1 MSAPLLD
8 VTTWAVDQAQ
18 LSLTRWV
25 VTSAVWC
32 LGQLVGLLGDGM
44 TPNLDGRWY
53 RELYGLMV
61 TMAAT
66 LAPLFLLL
74 AALQALVRQDVQVL
88 GRAVVNLAVA
98 FVAAALAVPL
108 VGLLLQLSD
117 NLSDYLMRAEL
128 ASLNRFLGQVS
139 LSLGQD
145 LGGGG
150 ISGATAAPL
159 FLVLCSG
166 TVVCF
171 GCVLIWI
178 ELLVR
183 EVATYVAVL
192 FFPLLLAVAVWPKA
206 MQLVRHLA
214 EVLVAVILSKFAMV
228 VVVVAGAGALV
239 DVFQRHDVS
248 SLLVG
253 GATLLLAA
261 YAPYKLL
268 RVLPALEV
276 AAVHVFDGSG
286 RHSLAG
292 MHVSAWHA
300 YTIGREFAR
309 GGPAAAG
316 KVPAAPVVESHPAV
330 GPLVAAL
337 AIAANRSSR
346 FGDAAVGGHR

>member
-1 MSAPLLD
+1 VSAPLLD

-117 NLSDYLMRAEL
+117 NLSDYLVTAEL

-145 LGGGG
+145 LGGSG

-192 FFPLLLAVAVWPKA
+192 FFPLLLAVAVWCFARSYYFAFYVIERYVDPGYRFA
-206 MQLVRHLA
+206 GLGSFVRYLLRRRQPA
-214 EVLVAVILSKFAMV
+214 PPP
-228 VVVVAGAGALV
+228 GAGPDAGPT
-239 DVFQRHDVS
+239 S
-248 SLLVG
+248 SL
-253 GATLLLAA
+253 
-261 YAPYKLL
+261 
-268 RVLPALEV
+268 R
-276 AAVHVFDGSG
+276 
-286 RHSLAG
+286 
-292 MHVSAWHA
+292 
-300 YTIGREFAR
+300 
-309 GGPAAAG
+309 
-316 KVPAAPVVESHPAV
+316 
-330 GPLVAAL
+330 
-337 AIAANRSSR
+337 
-346 FGDAAVGGHR
+346 